1 MVILQTENDICLIQ
15 IAKLSPNQL
24 FISDVYIFRKVV
36 IRDMSSQLK
45 QWHLIKHVRKIRPIS
60 F

>member
-24 FISDVYIFRKVV
+24 FISEVYIFRKVV
-36 IRDMSSQLK
+36 IRSRREFSMN
-45 QWHLIKHVRKIRPIS
+45 
-60 F
+60 

>member
-36 IRDMSSQLK
+36 IRDMSSQLINSYIM
-45 QWHLIKHVRKIRPIS
+45 LDYENSGI
-60 F
+60 

>member
-36 IRDMSSQLK
+36 IREVSSQLINSYIML
-45 QWHLIKHVRKIRPIS
+45 HYENSAV
-60 F
+60 FN